1 MGDAKLARIARAEA
15 EYMEN
20 HKLKEQEAISEVE
33 KDVGSRL
40 GEGEASVEDANT
52 EVKKKKKRGKDGID
66 AITNQELPRCDEKGF
81 VNEEEEDQKPK
92 KKKLKKRPVEEN
104 IENDKSP
111 HELKVKKKS
120 KKSKDDSDDSPLGV
134 HLIALTEEES
144 ATKKKKKS
152 KKKKLKGGSD

>member
-1 MGDAKLARIARAEA
+1 
-15 EYMEN
+15 MEN

-33 KDVGSRL
+33 KDVSSRL

-52 EVKKKKKRGKDGID
+52 EVKKKKKGKRVKDGID

-111 HELKVKKKS
+111 HELKVKKKKS

-134 HLIALTEEES
+134 HLIALTGEES
-144 ATKKKKKS
+144 AMKKKKKS

>member
-1 MGDAKLARIARAEA
+1 MNAKLARIERAEA

-33 KDVGSRL
+33 KDVSSRL
-40 GEGEASVEDANT
+40 GEGEATVEDANT

-66 AITNQELPRCDEKGF
+66 AITNQELPRCDVKGF

-111 HELKVKKKS
+111 HELKVKKKKS
-120 KKSKDDSDDSPLGV
+120 KKSKDDSNDSPLEV
-134 HLIALTEEES
+134 QLIALTEEES